1 MKKLQLTIATP
12 SRKIYSDEVE
22 QITLTTTSGE
32 ITILPKHVPLISH
45 LETGHVMI
53 KKDGKETY
61 FAIDGGILEV
71 RHDNSVI
78 VLSDKSERADEIDIE
93 RAEEAAKK
101 AAEYMKNPTETK
113 ESYAKLQRMMARQKN
128 LVKLAKK
135 GHRR

>member
-1 MKKLQLTIATP
+1 MSKLQLTIATP

-32 ITILPKHVPLISH
+32 ITILPKHVPIISH
-45 LETGHVMI
+45 LETGHVMV

-101 AAEYMKNPTETK
+101 AAEYMKNPEETGFD
-113 ESYAKLQRMMARQKN
+113 YTKLQAMMKREENRARI
-128 LVKLAKK
+128 ARK
-135 GHRR
+135 GHRK